1 MAFNGTEGEFI
12 TLEEAITLSS
22 NYKSRNQ
29 GGVYAHF
36 FGAEKLQ
43 ALLDQEG
50 AVGIRIYLGHDNNG
64 VSKLV
69 LFAADADECNMEGLI
84 LDVGSP
90 CPPHCSPTGKP

>member
-12 TLEEAITLSS
+12 TMEEALALSG
-22 NYKSRNQ
+22 NYRRQNE

-43 ALLDQEG
+43 ALLNQEG
-50 AVGIRIYLGHDNNG
+50 AVGIRIYLGQDNNG
-64 VSKLV
+64 VSKLA
-69 LFAADADECNMEGLI
+69 LFATDADERNMEGLI

-90 CPPHCSPTGKP
+90 CPPYCSPGGKP